1 MQVVEYA
8 ESAHVAGV
16 SAVLGSLG
24 WERRYIDGQLGAVAQ
39 LASASDGC
47 VYVAVADG
55 NVMGFVSAGLAR
67 WNMLGQIHGLAVD
80 PAARRGGVARA
91 LVTAVE
97 DHLRSHGAR
106 GVHVDTPVNNVLGRG
121 FYEAIG
127 FSQDY
132 TMSRYYADDLDGV
145 TYVRFY

>member
-1 MQVVEYA
+1 MHVTEYA

-16 SAVLGSLG
+16 CAVLGTLG
-24 WERRYIDGQLGAVAQ
+24 WEQRYIDGQLGAVAR
-39 LASASDGC
+39 LASSSDGC
-47 VYVAVADG
+47 VYVAIADG
-55 NVMGFVSAGLAR
+55 HVIGYVSAVLAR

-91 LVTAVE
+91 LVTTVE

-106 GVHVDTPVNNVLGRG
+106 GVYVDTPVNNLLGRS

-132 TMSRYYADDLDGV
+132 IMSRYYAHDLDGV